1 ATLMAFTSE
10 FLPTTVYTILYN
22 KGLEGYKN
30 FTLNFAPPN
39 TTSEPCRYNGG
50 FSQHQHSEFYWK
62 LMAARIIL
70 TLSFQV
76 KSCCFFDVW
85 NFCVFKAR
93 PNTWML
99 ISKPFQQVVF
109 AVSRLVSWAIPD
121 VPSQVENRNQR
132 QKYLARKS
140 LIDRD
145 ILGRRFKRS
154 FRCYRGADAVLIIP
168 GHPPQRLLAPAGS
181 CTSSFRAEECALRLG
196 FQAALDILPWPGSG
210 ELRCATDSQDIWALL
225 RRVPPDHHITIQWV
239 PGHCD
244 LRLNDLADSTARDV
258 ARLPQADA
266 PLDLRSTRS
275 AIAMLTVSNLN
286 QAYVNDQH
294 CTTHRSATQ
303 GRPPKRLPLGFGRKA
318 QVTLAQLRTSHS
330 PRLRKYRH
338 RIGLETSAT
347 CPACDPKSMSASG
360 YGYCTASEKGE
371 PWRNRQ
377 ESSAQ
382 PSSLQRTPRLSSKP
396 RSVNSS
402 SYLSFLR
409 HHSNQENTLRLRNR
423 RKPYHHISQRNCL
436 GNRVNSPHSAI
447 CTTSNIRKATRDI
460 PFDSAAAFGYCNF
473 NSVIATTTSHI
484 SAATEKVSFDPHSR
498 HKLLHLS
505 KQFTPTKKSP
515 QAVSPQQQA
524 IFSSTRQLPQ
534 AKLVPQPTNAAPTQ
548 QPTISVPTK
557 QPTNAASKPK
567 PPSEATNDSE
577 PPPRESI
584 KTCFFR
590 DGIRRVDYVLVWEED
605 LRDTEDYF
613 SKKAAMHRKKF
624 EDNLIEVGVEIERE
638 TCISSKKK
646 IHFVKLFVSWTT
658 MCYYAEYLGFRRLW
672 SRSRSSELFSSPLEA
687 KSMSKQKQFYTCAF
701 SADKA
706 TKYIGIS
713 NKDTYFRP
721 TQRFEVAFELLG
733 TQIYGKKDQSEVG
746 LDSMIRRGIYSCA
759 YPPHEGSSS
768 TPAGLRPEQMN
779 ARQLLHNYWGRWKLW
794 YKFQP
799 LDHIR
804 DYFGEKIA
812 FYFAFIA
819 YGFLK
824 FWKRK
829 TARLAYQWDV
839 LDYVEMEERPRPEY
853 ASRCTEYEEDPITG
867 NMEPH
872 FPSSKRR
879 LRILIGVLSL
889 MVMMILSTASLI
901 AMLMTRSSIL
911 HALFNNKLVRSRA
924 VTLANASSACVN
936 LIIVLALELIY
947 EKIAFNITEWEM
959 HRTQTQFENQVIFKV
974 FVFEIFNHYLS
985 ISYIAFIKGNVVGE
999 PGKYNELFG
1008 SRLADCINGSCMFEL
1023 TQLMAIILIG
1033 KQVAVQIIEML
1044 IPKLLTF
1051 LHIGSTGLQ
1060 ANQLPNASQSWDAD
1074 YMLIPYDTGLFMDYL
1089 ELIMQFGFV
1098 TLFVP
1103 AFPLAP
1109 LFALINNLV
1118 EIRLDARKLVIGTR
1132 RPLPERAQSIGIW
1145 FSMMK
1150 FVAHVA
1156 VISNGSLMAFT
1167 SESLAISVFR
1177 PVYGGDLGFKNYTLS
1192 WAQANTTS
1200 EPCRFNM
1207 IPNNTEYYWK
1217 LQAIRIVYMLFFQQV
1232 VTLLTSVMNWFIPN
1246 IPEDLKRKIKRQ
1258 KYLAKKALM
1267 DREMIGRRHKRA
1279 AFVA

>member
-145 ILGRRFKRS
+145 ILGRRFKRIHRA
-154 FRCYRGADAVLIIP
+154 FGVTGGADAVLIIP

-436 GNRVNSPHSAI
+436 GNRVNSPPLGNLHHQQHSQ
-447 CTTSNIRKATRDI
+447 SNPRHSLRLGSRLRLLQLQLSHRHNHKSHQRSYRK
-460 PFDSAAAFGYCNF
+460 
-473 NSVIATTTSHI
+473 
-484 SAATEKVSFDPHSR
+484 SFLRPHSR

-505 KQFTPTKKSP
+505 K
-515 QAVSPQQQA
+515 QQQA

-658 MCYYAEYLGFRRLW
+658 MCYYAEYLGFRAPLEEVENRDDGSERSSSFF

-779 ARQLLHNYWGRWKLW
+779 ARQLLHNYWARWKLW

-911 HALFNNKLVRSRA
+911 HALFNNELVRSRA
-924 VTLANASSACVN
+924 VTLANASSACC
-936 LIIVLALELIY
+936 
-947 EKIAFNITEWEM
+947 KFTFTAFAEM

-1156 VISNGSLMAFT
+1156 VISN
-1167 SESLAISVFR
+1167 
-1177 PVYGGDLGFKNYTLS
+1177 
-1192 WAQANTTS
+1192 
-1200 EPCRFNM
+1200 
-1207 IPNNTEYYWK
+1207 
-1217 LQAIRIVYMLFFQQV
+1217 
-1232 VTLLTSVMNWFIPN
+1232 
-1246 IPEDLKRKIKRQ
+1246 
-1258 KYLAKKALM
+1258 
-1267 DREMIGRRHKRA
+1267 
-1279 AFVA
+1279 

>member
-1 ATLMAFTSE
+1 MRKGTNADRNASPGKFGSAKQPSKNASPKQQAPIGQQQQLSQFSKTPQQPRKYPATQKSPQAVSPYQPAKLSWQQSK
-10 FLPTTVYTILYN
+10 LSPTRQS
-22 KGLEGYKN
+22 
-30 FTLNFAPPN
+30 APPATFAKQPATFPSTRQPPSATATSTQSSPQPQVTSAQLPKKFPSTPQSPQ
-39 TTSEPCRYNGG
+39 TTSP
-50 FSQHQHSEFYWK
+50 
-62 LMAARIIL
+62 
-70 TLSFQV
+70 
-76 KSCCFFDVW
+76 
-85 NFCVFKAR
+85 
-93 PNTWML
+93 
-99 ISKPFQQVVF
+99 QQ
-109 AVSRLVSWAIPD
+109 
-121 VPSQVENRNQR
+121 
-132 QKYLARKS
+132 
-140 LIDRD
+140 
-145 ILGRRFKRS
+145 
-154 FRCYRGADAVLIIP
+154 
-168 GHPPQRLLAPAGS
+168 
-181 CTSSFRAEECALRLG
+181 TS
-196 FQAALDILPWPGSG
+196 
-210 ELRCATDSQDIWALL
+210 
-225 RRVPPDHHITIQWV
+225 
-239 PGHCD
+239 
-244 LRLNDLADSTARDV
+244 
-258 ARLPQADA
+258 
-266 PLDLRSTRS
+266 
-275 AIAMLTVSNLN
+275 
-286 QAYVNDQH
+286 
-294 CTTHRSATQ
+294 
-303 GRPPKRLPLGFGRKA
+303 
-318 QVTLAQLRTSHS
+318 
-330 PRLRKYRH
+330 
-338 RIGLETSAT
+338 
-347 CPACDPKSMSASG
+347 
-360 YGYCTASEKGE
+360 
-371 PWRNRQ
+371 
-377 ESSAQ
+377 
-382 PSSLQRTPRLSSKP
+382 
-396 RSVNSS
+396 
-402 SYLSFLR
+402 
-409 HHSNQENTLRLRNR
+409 
-423 RKPYHHISQRNCL
+423 
-436 GNRVNSPHSAI
+436 
-447 CTTSNIRKATRDI
+447 
-460 PFDSAAAFGYCNF
+460 
-473 NSVIATTTSHI
+473 
-484 SAATEKVSFDPHSR
+484 
-498 HKLLHLS
+498 
-505 KQFTPTKKSP
+505 QFTPTKKSP

-658 MCYYAEYLGFRRLW
+658 MCYYAEYLGFRAPLEEVENRDDGSERSSSFF

-779 ARQLLHNYWGRWKLW
+779 ARQLLHNYWARWKLW

-812 FYFAFIA
+812 FYFAFIGYYTMWLVPATLVGMVTFLYGIGTINKSTVAHEICGSKKYFKMCPLCENIQACNYWYLSDICTYIRASYVFDNVATHFYAIFVSVWA

>member
-1 ATLMAFTSE
+1 STELSV
-10 FLPTTVYTILYN
+10 LPGCGRGLDHPRPPTTTATGPGRQLHFVLQSR
-22 KGLEGYKN
+22 GVR
-30 FTLNFAPPN
+30 PPA
-39 TTSEPCRYNGG
+39 G
-50 FSQHQHSEFYWK
+50 FSSGPRHPA
-62 LMAARIIL
+62 MAGQRGEAR
-70 TLSFQV
+70 
-76 KSCCFFDVW
+76 W
-85 NFCVFKAR
+85 
-93 PNTWML
+93 
-99 ISKPFQQVVF
+99 
-109 AVSRLVSWAIPD
+109 
-121 VPSQVENRNQR
+121 
-132 QKYLARKS
+132 LA
-140 LIDRD
+140 
-145 ILGRRFKRS
+145 
-154 FRCYRGADAVLIIP
+154 
-168 GHPPQRLLAPAGS
+168 
-181 CTSSFRAEECALRLG
+181 T
-196 FQAALDILPWPGSG
+196 
-210 ELRCATDSQDIWALL
+210 ATDSQSLSGASLLALHCASRHAAGTFWALL

-275 AIAMLTVSNLN
+275 AIAMLTVSNLKPGLR
-286 QAYVNDQH
+286 QRPALHDASLCHTREATETPTAGLRAQSPSDPGPSASH
-294 CTTHRSATQ
+294 QPQPSPPQIPPPHR
-303 GRPPKRLPLGFGRKA
+303 
-318 QVTLAQLRTSHS
+318 
-330 PRLRKYRH
+330 
-338 RIGLETSAT
+338 GLETSADLPSMHAVKPRRTSKPHDPVSGT
-347 CPACDPKSMSASG
+347 CRHPGGAR
-360 YGYCTASEKGE
+360 KG
-371 PWRNRQ
+371 
-377 ESSAQ
+377 SAQ

-436 GNRVNSPHSAI
+436 GNRVNSPPLGNLHHQQHSQ
-447 CTTSNIRKATRDI
+447 SNPRHSLRLGSRLRLLQLQLSHRHNHKSHQRSYRK
-460 PFDSAAAFGYCNF
+460 
-473 NSVIATTTSHI
+473 
-484 SAATEKVSFDPHSR
+484 SFLRPHSR

-505 KQFTPTKKSP
+505 K
-515 QAVSPQQQA
+515 QQQA

-658 MCYYAEYLGFRRLW
+658 MCYYAEYLGFRAPLEEVENRDDGSERSSSFF

-779 ARQLLHNYWGRWKLW
+779 ARQLLHNYWARWKLW

-911 HALFNNKLVRSRA
+911 HALFNNELVRSRA

>member
-1 ATLMAFTSE
+1 MRKGTNADRNASPGKVGSAKQPSKNASPKQQAPIGQQQQFSQFSKTPQQPRKYPATQKSPQAVSPYQPAKLSWQQSK
-10 FLPTTVYTILYN
+10 LSPTRQS
-22 KGLEGYKN
+22 
-30 FTLNFAPPN
+30 APPATFSKQPATFPSTRQPPLATATSTQSSPQPQVTSAQLPEKFPSTPQSPQ
-39 TTSEPCRYNGG
+39 TTS
-50 FSQHQHSEFYWK
+50 
-62 LMAARIIL
+62 
-70 TLSFQV
+70 
-76 KSCCFFDVW
+76 
-85 NFCVFKAR
+85 
-93 PNTWML
+93 
-99 ISKPFQQVVF
+99 
-109 AVSRLVSWAIPD
+109 
-121 VPSQVENRNQR
+121 
-132 QKYLARKS
+132 
-140 LIDRD
+140 
-145 ILGRRFKRS
+145 
-154 FRCYRGADAVLIIP
+154 
-168 GHPPQRLLAPAGS
+168 PQ
-181 CTSSFRAEECALRLG
+181 
-196 FQAALDILPWPGSG
+196 
-210 ELRCATDSQDIWALL
+210 
-225 RRVPPDHHITIQWV
+225 
-239 PGHCD
+239 
-244 LRLNDLADSTARDV
+244 
-258 ARLPQADA
+258 
-266 PLDLRSTRS
+266 
-275 AIAMLTVSNLN
+275 
-286 QAYVNDQH
+286 
-294 CTTHRSATQ
+294 
-303 GRPPKRLPLGFGRKA
+303 
-318 QVTLAQLRTSHS
+318 
-330 PRLRKYRH
+330 
-338 RIGLETSAT
+338 
-347 CPACDPKSMSASG
+347 
-360 YGYCTASEKGE
+360 
-371 PWRNRQ
+371 
-377 ESSAQ
+377 Q
-382 PSSLQRTPRLSSKP
+382 PS
-396 RSVNSS
+396 
-402 SYLSFLR
+402 
-409 HHSNQENTLRLRNR
+409 
-423 RKPYHHISQRNCL
+423 
-436 GNRVNSPHSAI
+436 
-447 CTTSNIRKATRDI
+447 
-460 PFDSAAAFGYCNF
+460 
-473 NSVIATTTSHI
+473 
-484 SAATEKVSFDPHSR
+484 
-498 HKLLHLS
+498 
-505 KQFTPTKKSP
+505 QFTPTKKSSQTGSPQQQAIFSPTQQSPQAGSPQQQAIFSPTRQSPQAGSPQQQAIFSPTRQSP

-524 IFSSTRQLPQ
+524 IFSPTRQSPQAVSPQQQAIFSPTRQSPQAGSPQQQAIFSPTRQSPQAVSPQQQASFSPTRQSPQ
-534 AKLVPQPTNAAPTQ
+534 AKLVPQPTNSARTQ
-548 QPTISVPTK
+548 QPTNSVPTK
-557 QPTNAASKPK
+557 QPTNAASNPK
-567 PPSEATNDSE
+567 PVSEATNDSE

-658 MCYYAEYLGFRRLW
+658 MCYYAEYLGFRAPLEEVENRDGSERSSSFF

-687 KSMSKQKQFYTCAF
+687 KNMSKQKQFYTCAF

-779 ARQLLHNYWGRWKLW
+779 ARQLLHNYWARWKLW

-812 FYFAFIA
+812 FYFAFIGYYTMWLVPATLVGMVTFLYGIGTINKSTVAHEICGSKKYFKMCPLCENIQACNYWYLSDICTYIRASYVFDNVATHFYAIFVSVWA

-911 HALFNNKLVRSRA
+911 HALFNNELVRSRA

-1150 FVAHVA
+1150 FVAHLA

-1192 WAQANTTS
+1192 WAQANATS
-1200 EPCRFNM
+1200 EPCRFNR
-1207 IPNNTEYYWK
+1207 IPNNTEYHWK
-1217 LQAIRIVYMLFFQQV
+1217 LQAVRIVYMLLFQQL
-1232 VTLLTSVMNWFIPN
+1232 VTILTSVMNWFIPN
-1246 IPEDLKRKIKRQ
+1246 IPQDLKRKIKRQ

>member
-1 ATLMAFTSE
+1 
-10 FLPTTVYTILYN
+10 
-22 KGLEGYKN
+22 
-30 FTLNFAPPN
+30 
-39 TTSEPCRYNGG
+39 C
-50 FSQHQHSEFYWK
+50 
-62 LMAARIIL
+62 
-70 TLSFQV
+70 
-76 KSCCFFDVW
+76 
-85 NFCVFKAR
+85 KALR
-93 PNTWML
+93 
-99 ISKPFQQVVF
+99 
-109 AVSRLVSWAIPD
+109 
-121 VPSQVENRNQR
+121 
-132 QKYLARKS
+132 KYRA
-140 LIDRD
+140 DPQ
-145 ILGRRFKRS
+145 S
-154 FRCYRGADAVLIIP
+154 FRCWGADAVLIIP
-168 GHPPQRLLAPAGS
+168 ATHHTTATGPGRQLHFVLQSRGVRPPAGFSSGPRHPAMAGQRRAPLRHGLAVPLRSLLAGPS
-181 CTSSFRAEECALRLG
+181 LRLS
-196 FQAALDILPWPGSG
+196 PCC
-210 ELRCATDSQDIWALL
+210 RDIWALL

-347 CPACDPKSMSASG
+347 CPACVHTTPTVLISTLGDKIRFTRPQQLRLPGKFGSA
-360 YGYCTASEKGE
+360 K
-371 PWRNRQ
+371 
-377 ESSAQ
+377 Q
-382 PSSLQRTPRLSSKP
+382 PSKNASPKQQAPIGQQQQLSQFSKTPQQPRKYPATQKSPQAVSPYQPAKLSWQQSKLSP
-396 RSVNSS
+396 TRQSAPPATFAKQPATFPSTRQPPSATATSTQSS
-402 SYLSFLR
+402 
-409 HHSNQENTLRLRNR
+409 
-423 RKPYHHISQRNCL
+423 P
-436 GNRVNSPHSAI
+436 
-447 CTTSNIRKATRDI
+447 
-460 PFDSAAAFGYCNF
+460 
-473 NSVIATTTSHI
+473 TTTSHI
-484 SAATEKVSFDPHSR
+484 SAATEKVSFDPTVATNY
-498 HKLLHLS
+498 
-505 KQFTPTKKSP
+505 FTSANKS
-515 QAVSPQQQA
+515 
-524 IFSSTRQLPQ
+524 LPQ

-658 MCYYAEYLGFRRLW
+658 MCYYAEYLGFRAPLEEVENRDDGSERSSSFF

-733 TQIYGKKDQSEVG
+733 TQIYGKKDQSE
-746 LDSMIRRGIYSCA
+746 
-759 YPPHEGSSS
+759 GSSS

-779 ARQLLHNYWGRWKLW
+779 ARQLLHNYWARWKLW